1 MAAGLVLIAAGLWQI
16 SDATVATTF
25 AGTVLGMVLLGA
37 GAGLAIPT
45 ATGSVLGSVPESDG
59 GVASATNT
67 TAMQFGGALGV
78 AVVGSLL
85 TTRYQNKMTA
95 TLAGHHLPQ
104 AALNEIQSSLGGA
117 LAVAAHAGGHAGQ
130 LLAHL
135 ARTAFVSGMDLG
147 LLTAALVGLAG
158 AAVVLAWLPARP
170 GRDNNL

>member
-1 MAAGLVLIAAGLWQI
+1 MTAGLVLIAAGLWQI
-16 SDATVATTF
+16 SGATTATTF

-45 ATGSVLGSVPESDG
+45 ATGSVLGSVPDSDS

-67 TAMQFGGALGV
+67 TAMQVGGALGV

-85 TTRYQNKMTA
+85 STRYQDTLTA
-95 TLAGHHLPQ
+95 SLAGHHLPQ
-104 AALNEIQSSLGGA
+104 AALAAIESSLGGA
-117 LAVAAHAGGHAGQ
+117 LTVAGHAGGTAGQ

-147 LLTAALVGLAG
+147 LITAAVVALAG
-158 AAVVLAWLPARP
+158 AGLALFWLPARS
-170 GRDNNL
+170 G